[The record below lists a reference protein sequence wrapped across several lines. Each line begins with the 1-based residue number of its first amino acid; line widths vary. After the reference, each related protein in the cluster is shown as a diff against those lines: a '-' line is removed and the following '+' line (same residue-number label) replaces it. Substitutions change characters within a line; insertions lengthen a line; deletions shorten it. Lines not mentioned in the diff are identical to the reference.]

1 MLTILS
7 PPVMPKTRIK
17 NHNSQPVTEA
27 RLEDLLSEQT
37 SVILEAVDKRLS
49 AQEVR
54 SNERLES
61 RLAAQEIRFNAKL
74 EKLEGRFMQKLDEL
88 ITTLDKFLK
97 RVTDVEEEFIFLK
110 EDLRRVK
117 AVIREKLGVSLD

>member
-1 MLTILS
+1 
-7 PPVMPKTRIK
+7 MPKTRTK

-27 RLEDLLSEQT
+27 KLEDLLSEQT
-37 SVILEAVDKRLS
+37 PVILEAVDKRLS

-74 EKLEGRFMQKLDEL
+74 EKLEGRFMQKLVVGYFDS
-88 ITTLDKFLK
+88 K
-97 RVTDVEEEFIFLK
+97 
-110 EDLRRVK
+110 
-117 AVIREKLGVSLD
+117 

>member
-1 MLTILS
+1 MRVPIAIARILGMIPVNHTIFFVPES
-7 PPVMPKTRIK
+7 
-17 NHNSQPVTEA
+17 
-27 RLEDLLSEQT
+27 RL
-37 SVILEAVDKRLS
+37 AP
-49 AQEVR
+49 QEVR

-88 ITTLDKFLK
+88 TTTLDKFLK